1 MSSVLGNYFQCRP
14 AVVEHLGLVLCAS
27 GSLILGIDLSSG
39 DLKFSFKGHPDIVYH
54 INYNPLQAHKVISC
68 SNDGSVIT
76 WDVNSRAEIAR
87 YSLNAPVHSVIVPA
101 FTNHELTGEPD
112 TYLVLERGQE
122 ATAEKGGNSEKLVN
136 TNATDDYDDG
146 SAKRFKLVVYDSV
159 AAKNRRNICRI
170 SGPSN
175 TVCLA
180 NFDGTEVIVAVSKR
194 NLCIILA
201 DSRSGFKSLCA
212 LNHNMTCVTSS
223 ASRNIIV
230 TGHQNGMI
238 LLWHEVRS
246 WMSDQIKNLSG
257 DRQADLVAAAA
268 PACTSLHWHAHAVR
282 ALDTNSDGTMLYSG
296 GEEGVLVVWQTATGL
311 KNFVPHLGAK
321 IAHVTAFS
329 GSPLAVVVA
338 NNNTLRVVNTTSLLE
353 RWMTQSL
360 CVGPF
365 LDSSSPSDSKAVCSL
380 QVDPV
385 SGWLACNG
393 YPGQL
398 QLFEISSNTVRSVH
412 EVVQFNRVS
421 KTEQYTKLFVPTVSL
436 FKFFTYK
443 PSPSSAG
450 SARER
455 TVLVTVD
462 SRRGEE
468 FAREINLKFWE
479 WSDQAQRYRLVTHIP
494 RAHGEHRITSAAF
507 RPTDIACCATAAV
520 DGSVKLW
527 RSASAGPNPHWACVY
542 SFTYR
547 YAIGVIYAHHGS
559 RYVCVFVY
567 VCVCVCRCIHADGL
581 SFSSDGSLLAVAHA
595 NLISLF
601 EPTSLALKATFVAS
615 ARQQVTFTAFIEP
628 SGSAAM
634 NTPGSAGAAYLVV
647 GCKKLLSL
655 YNLLT
660 LEVVWSVGG
669 VFSTFGVASSDSL
682 AFRKAGKRL
691 SDAGADAGK
700 SELGGWI
707 AVCNSVQSG
716 FAGKPQPEQKTS
728 AKDSSG
734 SQKSSR
740 KSGAASSALAEDEES
755 DDGGAGDPADAKHEV
770 KQETRN
776 LCVSVRQSLMFVLY
790 VDSDLFPWRY
800 CV

>member
-1 MSSVLGNYFQCRP
+1 MALRAKITHFFLSPPRNEPKLATQSLIRNMSSVLGNYFQCRP

-27 GSLILGIDLSSG
+27 GSLILGVDLSSG
-39 DLKFSFKGHPDIVYH
+39 DLKFSFKGHSDVVYH
-54 INYNPLQAHKVISC
+54 IHYNPLQAHKVISC
-68 SNDGSVIT
+68 SNDGAVIT
-76 WDVNSRAEIAR
+76 WDVNTRAETAR

-101 FTNHELTGEPD
+101 YTNHELTGQPD

-122 ATAEKGGNSEKLVN
+122 ATAEKGADSENK
-136 TNATDDYDDG
+136 
-146 SAKRFKLVVYDSV
+146 SAVKASDESDEISSKRYKLVVYDSV

-180 NFDGTEVIVAVSKR
+180 DFDGTEVIVAVSKR
-194 NLCIILA
+194 NLCVVLA

-212 LNHNMTCVTSS
+212 LNHNMTCVTTN

-246 WMSDQIKNLSG
+246 WMSDQMKSLSG
-257 DRQADLVAAAA
+257 ERQADLVAAEA
-268 PACTSLHWHAHAVR
+268 PPCTSLHWHAHAVR

-321 IAHVTAFS
+321 IAHVTALS

-365 LDSSSPSDSKAVCSL
+365 LDSSSPSDIKAVCTL
-380 QVDPV
+380 EVDPV

-398 QLFEISSNTVRSVH
+398 QLFEISSNTVRSMH

-421 KTEQYTKLFVPTVSL
+421 KTEQYTKLYVPTVSL
-436 FKFFTYK
+436 FKFFTYT
-443 PSPSSAG
+443 SSSAG
-450 SARER
+450 MRER

-479 WSDQAQRYRLVTHIP
+479 WSDQSQRYRLVTHIP

-507 RPTDIACCATAAV
+507 HPADDASCVTAAV

-527 RSASAGPNPHWACVY
+527 RSASAGSNPHWVCAY

-547 YAIGVIYAHHGS
+547 Y
-559 RYVCVFVY
+559 
-567 VCVCVCRCIHADGL
+567 
-581 SFSSDGSLLAVAHA
+581 
-595 NLISLF
+595 
-601 EPTSLALKATFVAS
+601 
-615 ARQQVTFTAFIEP
+615 
-628 SGSAAM
+628 
-634 NTPGSAGAAYLVV
+634 
-647 GCKKLLSL
+647 
-655 YNLLT
+655 
-660 LEVVWSVGG
+660 
-669 VFSTFGVASSDSL
+669 
-682 AFRKAGKRL
+682 
-691 SDAGADAGK
+691 
-700 SELGGWI
+700 
-707 AVCNSVQSG
+707 
-716 FAGKPQPEQKTS
+716 
-728 AKDSSG
+728 
-734 SQKSSR
+734 
-740 KSGAASSALAEDEES
+740 
-755 DDGGAGDPADAKHEV
+755 
-770 KQETRN
+770 
-776 LCVSVRQSLMFVLY
+776 
-790 VDSDLFPWRY
+790 
-800 CV
+800 